1 MKKVFIIAIAS
12 ILALTLSACEN
23 NSVKSNT
30 IVHAELT
37 DREIG
42 ILSTTSSQSFV
53 FDFTIE
59 SEYKEASVWIDKY
72 EFGKLVDERIGY
84 LTTEIENNGSII
96 FTVTEPNAS
105 DNQTFFKIGINSN
118 GNTGSS
124 TIPDIVSTK
133 GTDDRSSIWG
143 NFSEEMDITNEQM
156 ILASIGF
163 SWGEGSMISFSSESY
178 RDAERLIG
186 ELENYEVVY
195 LLRSKF
201 TK

>member
-59 SEYKEASVWIDKY
+59 SEYKEALVWIDKY
-72 EFGKLVDERIGY
+72 
-84 LTTEIENNGSII
+84 
-96 FTVTEPNAS
+96 
-105 DNQTFFKIGINSN
+105 
-118 GNTGSS
+118 
-124 TIPDIVSTK
+124 
-133 GTDDRSSIWG
+133 
-143 NFSEEMDITNEQM
+143 
-156 ILASIGF
+156 
-163 SWGEGSMISFSSESY
+163 
-178 RDAERLIG
+178 
-186 ELENYEVVY
+186 
-195 LLRSKF
+195 
-201 TK
+201 